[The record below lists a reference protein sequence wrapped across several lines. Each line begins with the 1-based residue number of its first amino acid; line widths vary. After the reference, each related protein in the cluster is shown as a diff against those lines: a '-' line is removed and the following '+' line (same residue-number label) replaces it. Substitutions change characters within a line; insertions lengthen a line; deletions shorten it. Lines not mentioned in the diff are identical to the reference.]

1 MVIGT
6 FCILTV
12 SVSILVIILQ
22 DVNHEGKENGRR
34 DARNLSVLFLITAHT
49 SIIMSKIFKFKF

>member
-49 SIIMSKIFKFKF
+49 SIIMSKI